1 MTFDGG
7 NKNLV
12 GGGGVSK
19 FLAGGRDS
27 PPPLGK
33 NLNCY
38 VIYDTWC

>member
-27 PPPLGK
+27 PPPIREKLE
-33 NLNCY
+33 LLCY
-38 VIYDTWC
+38 YDTWC